1 MVWVTRVLEVLLNI
15 VTNGFLIASLFVLT
29 LFLICNTIL
38 FGGLGMV
45 CILLFL
51 TCSTIVYGGLS
62 IIIMRS
68 IYRRLFDKGGKND
81 SI

>member
-15 VTNGFLIASLFVLT
+15 VTNSFLIASLFALT
-29 LFLICNTIL
+29 LFLIFSTIL
-38 FGGLGMV
+38 FGGLS
-45 CILLFL
+45 I
-51 TCSTIVYGGLS
+51 TIML
-62 IIIMRS
+62 S